1 MLYTIKLNEQQLEL
15 LKSIFVQIEPIS
27 LIVLQEVKKP
37 KKLSEIEQTM
47 QDRWAYRANKAAKK
61 KR

>member
-27 LIVLQEVKKP
+27 LIVLQEVKGP
-37 KKLSEIEQTM
+37 KKISKVEKTM
-47 QDRWAYRANKAAKK
+47 QDRWAYRAAKEAKK